1 MANIGREYHD
11 ICFKD
16 FLGVDKDNVLPI
28 AMEYLENYEDNFH
41 YGIGVTAQGGVGTG
55 KTFIISS
62 ILKELVKAG
71 RKVYFVTFEELIDV

>member
-16 FLGVDKDNVLPI
+16 FLGVDKENVLPI
-28 AMEYLENYEDNFH
+28 AMEYLERYEDNFH
-41 YGIGVTAQGGVGTG
+41 YGIGVTAAGGVGTG